1 MEELICFAIAST
13 ASSGVCWPFT
23 MFSISVSTICLASG
37 KTLSNAPAYSGAE
50 SWSWSIAVWNCGYCA
65 ILSWNTGSSCAAVV
79 IGKYPVCAF
88 QYACDSGEIR
98 NFTNSHV
105 ARSFFESLLFSAHR
119 EAPPMDTPPSSLEDT
134 FGKYAV
140 PTSNFPFT
148 SCRICFNEAVDPSVI
163 ADFPA

>member
-1 MEELICFAIAST
+1 MN
-13 ASSGVCWPFT
+13 VC
-23 MFSISVSTICLASG
+23 
-37 KTLSNAPAYSGAE
+37 
-50 SWSWSIAVWNCGYCA
+50 
-65 ILSWNTGSSCAAVV
+65 SSCAFVV
-79 IGKYPVCAF
+79 TGKYPVCAF

-163 ADFPA
+163 ADFPAEKSARPASPPFPTIGAYPSLLSFCHAVRMFLAAPFLSKSTAVAASVRPFPLLA